1 VREARGCEVRV
12 KLGGFTLLRPN
23 TAAMSCCFVVAM
35 EPTMNHSEQA
45 KILPVV
51 QFSSIV
57 VLDESQRI
65 LLVLQ
70 AAPELAGLWNTPGGG
85 SEPGESPVVAARRE
99 LYEET
104 GLQGLELVF
113 IDSVLWR
120 GDRGDLLLGNI
131 FLTHVHSS
139 VSLKPV
145 ASEEIL
151 EARWS
156 TKSEFDEMYKN
167 GKIRTYFTKLFVES
181 ALKFVQN
188 QSVGE
193 PT

>member
-1 VREARGCEVRV
+1 
-12 KLGGFTLLRPN
+12 
-23 TAAMSCCFVVAM
+23 
-35 EPTMNHSEQA
+35 MNHPEQA

-85 SEPGESPVVAARRE
+85 SEPGELPDIAARRE
-99 LYEET
+99 LHEET
-104 GLQGLELVF
+104 GLRGFELVF
-113 IDSVLWR
+113 VDSVLWR

-139 VSLKPV
+139 VSLQPV
-145 ASEEIL
+145 ACEEIL
-151 EARWS
+151 EAQWF
-156 TKSEFDEMYKN
+156 TKSEFDEMFKN
-167 GKIRTYFTKLFVES
+167 GTIRTYFTKLFVES
-181 ALKFVQN
+181 ALEFAQKNPF
-188 QSVGE
+188 GE